1 MLQIDPTRVQ
11 AIVAA
16 EQSED
21 LYGPLQG
28 AIELEHATIPIY
40 LTSFLSIKKGL
51 MTDIAAILRSVFM
64 EEMLHMCIACNV
76 LNAIGGAPVINKP
89 GFVPTYPGPLPM
101 NIGDLKVHLA
111 PLSMEQLE
119 LFMKIEEP
127 EVPLKFPVKTALLS
141 LSVSYAT
148 IGQFYQALIEKIQ
161 EFGDDIFK
169 KGDPARQVVG
179 EQWFPASELFA
190 IQNAAQATQALQL
203 IVEQGEG
210 THKSPLSGGELAHY
224 YRFAE
229 IFHQK
234 QLVADATVPQ
244 GFSYSGSTIKLDS
257 SGVWNLVI
265 DSKASQYP
273 AGSRARTLVDQFNSS
288 YSNLLNALQDTFNG
302 SPKSL
307 DRAIGLMFELNTV
320 GGQVV
325 ETTDSATGKQAAP
338 SYEFAAVKAGQAG
351 S

>member
-16 EQSED
+16 EQPAD

-40 LTSFLSIKKGL
+40 LTAFLSIKPGF
-51 MTDIAAILRSVFM
+51 MTDIAAILRSVFV

-76 LNAIGGAPVINKP
+76 LNAIGGAPLINKP
-89 GFVPTYPGPLPM
+89 GFIPTYPGPLPM
-101 NIGDLKVHLA
+101 NIGDLRVHLA
-111 PLSMEQLE
+111 PLSMEQVG

-127 EVPLKFPVKTALLS
+127 EVPLKFPVKTALMS

-161 EFGDDIFK
+161 ELGDAIF
-169 KGDPARQVVG
+169 KGDPSRQVVG
-179 EQWFPASELFA
+179 EQWFPTTELFA
-190 IQNAAQATQALQL
+190 IQNAAEATQALQL

-234 QLVADATVPQ
+234 QLVPDTTEPQ
-244 GFSYSGSTIKLDS
+244 GFSYSGSAIKLDS
-257 SGVWNLVI
+257 SGVWNLVV

-273 AGSRARTLVDQFNSS
+273 AGSRARTLVDQFNST
-288 YSNLLNALQDTFNG
+288 YSNLLNALHDTFDG

-307 DRAIGLMFELNTV
+307 ERAIGLMYELNTV

-338 SYEFAAVKAGQAG
+338 SYEFAGVKAGQTG